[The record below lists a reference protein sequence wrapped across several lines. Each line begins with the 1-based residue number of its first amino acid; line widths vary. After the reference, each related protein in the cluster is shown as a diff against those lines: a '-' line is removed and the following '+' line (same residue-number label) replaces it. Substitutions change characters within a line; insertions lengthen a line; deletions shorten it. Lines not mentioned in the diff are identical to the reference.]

1 MPRDCDGIE
10 FVVFVLIEPSGGAAA
25 HFAHA
30 QAEIANPVPNTFAA
44 RMWSENGQYE
54 IARLEPRQHASRHPH
69 GQFLIR

>member
-44 RMWSENGQYE
+44 RMWSEIANM
-54 IARLEPRQHASRHPH
+54 IARLEPRQHASRHPR